1 MALPPLT
8 PYTKFIKQTSPMSFR
23 PYIANETQARNEL
36 ARLKGIMIDLH
47 SWIADAIA
55 SDDDVWVSIYEE
67 RLALIRPQVKE
78 IVRYLNA

>member
-8 PYTKFIKQTSPMSFR
+8 PYTKFIKQRKPMS
-23 PYIANETQARNEL
+23 PYIANETQARQEL

>member
-23 PYIANETQARNEL
+23 PYIANETQARTEL